1 MSECATQT
9 LIIKNRLSEL
19 ADVERW
25 LAHLM
30 EAWAVPPKTAFAVDL
45 VINEAVTNVIS
56 YAYDDESPHAIS
68 IALSDAADTVTVEI
82 EDDGAP
88 FNPLAADAMVVGT
101 DLEHAAVGGRGIHL
115 MKTFSDAQDYR
126 YISGRNTLTLVLN
139 KQR

>member
-1 MSECATQT
+1 MSDDATRALSITNQ
-9 LIIKNRLSEL
+9 LSEL

-25 LAHLM
+25 LAQLM
-30 EAWAVPPKTAFAVDL
+30 EDWAVPPKTAFAVDL
-45 VINEAVTNVIS
+45 VVNEAVTNTIS
-56 YAYDDESPHAIS
+56 YAYSDEAPHAIS
-68 IALSDAADTVTVEI
+68 IALSDAAETITVEI

-101 DLEHAAVGGRGIHL
+101 DLEHAEIGGRGIHL

-126 YISGRNTLTLVLN
+126 YISGRNTLKLVLN